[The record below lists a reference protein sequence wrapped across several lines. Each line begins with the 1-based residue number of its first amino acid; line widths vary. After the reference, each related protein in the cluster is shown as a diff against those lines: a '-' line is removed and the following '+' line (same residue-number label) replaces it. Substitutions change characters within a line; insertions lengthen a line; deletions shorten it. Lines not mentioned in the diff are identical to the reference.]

1 MHWSCR
7 GVNLFNL
14 IREKKNMKIF
24 GWLSCIL
31 VAAVAV
37 VAEDAAKVAPKELQ
51 IETTF
56 KPDACP
62 HQAKKGDRVEVHYVS
77 H

>member
-1 MHWSCR
+1 
-7 GVNLFNL
+7 
-14 IREKKNMKIF
+14 MKIF

-31 VAAVAV
+31 VAAVAA

-62 HQAKKGDRVEVHYVS
+62 HQAKKGDHVEVHYVS
-77 H
+77 R